1 MTQISTIREIQSWSI
16 DFNGLEK
23 VLAEYCKEQK
33 IDLAVSGRSLK
44 SRFLLLLEEIA
55 TDKKEYETFVQYYKS
70 TENGQYIFNIRND
83 LVNKEYG
90 VEVPGPEDKKKAA
103 LMMYDILLQFER
115 VKNGNGLCRCNRM
128 QFRNQRTGRDKG
140 REQS

>member
-70 TENGQYIFNIRND
+70 TDVSYRITCNNG
-83 LVNKEYG
+83 
-90 VEVPGPEDKKKAA
+90 
-103 LMMYDILLQFER
+103 
-115 VKNGNGLCRCNRM
+115 
-128 QFRNQRTGRDKG
+128 NQRTLINP
-140 REQS
+140 

>member
-90 VEVPGPEDKKKAA
+90 
-103 LMMYDILLQFER
+103 
-115 VKNGNGLCRCNRM
+115 
-128 QFRNQRTGRDKG
+128 
-140 REQS
+140 